1 MPLETFLARPAQANR
16 LYWGLNL
23 LLALLFLVLLVWP
36 LAGLLLDQHA
46 EIKALE
52 IQRTAQGNLAG
63 RVERLM
69 AEQAELVALDGL
81 AADYLSGDSPALAAA
96 ELQGLLSRRVN
107 EAGGQLYSVR
117 LLPTE
122 DPQVAARLDAAVSH
136 AQLRALLH
144 ALEGGRPRLVITGL
158 ELQAGE
164 GGERLTLSLTVTGL
178 RRRMA
183 GGGEE

>member
-1 MPLETFLARPAQANR
+1 MPLETFLARPAPARR

-23 LLALLFLVLLVWP
+23 LLALLILVLLVWP
-36 LAGLLLDQHA
+36 LAGLLLDQRA
-46 EIKALE
+46 EIQSLE
-52 IQRTAQGNLAG
+52 IQRAAQGNLAG

-69 AEQAELVALDGL
+69 AEQVELVALDGL
-81 AADYLSGDSPALAAA
+81 VADYLPGDSAALAAA
-96 ELQGLLSRRVN
+96 ALQGLLSRQVQ

-117 LLPTE
+117 LLPTD

-136 AQLRALLH
+136 AQLRTLLH
-144 ALEGGRPRLVITGL
+144 ALEGGRPRLVVTGL

-178 RRRMA
+178 RRQTA
-183 GGGEE
+183 GEGEE